1 MKIISP
7 FLLASAISYYGQG
20 KKHSG
25 LKGGKSHRQAWN
37 CRDCKTQY
45 ADYLALFGKSYMT
58 QEEWEM
64 RYGIFKHHLRMNT
77 FHNLDPDNQGAD
89 DTVLGLNVMSDW
101 TRVEYVSLLQ
111 GEQFSPTPSPPTPTP
126 PSPPVGGRR
135 L

>member
-20 KKHSG
+20 KKQSG
-25 LKGGKSHRQAWN
+25 LKRGKSHRQAWK
-37 CRDCKTQY
+37 CQDCETQY

-64 RYGIFKHHLRMNT
+64 RYGIFKHHLRMNA
-77 FHNLDPDNQGAD
+77 FHNLDPNNQGAD
-89 DTVLGLNVMSDW
+89 DTVLGLNEMSDW
-101 TRVEYVSLLQ
+101 TREEYVSLLQ

-126 PSPPVGGRR
+126 PPPLTGRK